1 MYFLRW
7 CILAAGHPTSA
18 PVRLNRDA
26 GIRCQSY
33 PLLQAPPPERGRSSS
48 SEPAAALF
56 PEKGLSALLIHD
68 ARSTIGYIVA
78 LKISSKNTPILRR
91 TTARSSNA
99 IIAVKEIPGA
109 Y

>member
-7 CILAAGHPTSA
+7 RILAAGHPISVL
-18 PVRLNRDA
+18 VRLNRDA

-33 PLLQAPPPERGRSSS
+33 PLFEAPPPERGRPSSN
-48 SEPAAALF
+48 EPAAALF

-78 LKISSKNTPILRR
+78 LKISAKNTPILRR
-91 TTARSSNA
+91 TTACSVNA
-99 IIAVKEIPGA
+99 IIAVKAIPGG